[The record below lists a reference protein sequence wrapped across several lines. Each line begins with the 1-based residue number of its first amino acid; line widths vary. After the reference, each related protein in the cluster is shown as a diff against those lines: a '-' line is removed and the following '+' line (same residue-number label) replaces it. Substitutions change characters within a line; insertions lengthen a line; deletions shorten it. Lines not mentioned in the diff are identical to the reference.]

1 MNDRHQ
7 QDGAAPAELPL
18 PDILEQPLSMAG
30 QRDTPRAVFSK
41 MDADLIRVIEDL
53 AYVLIEKGLIA
64 LRDLPPQAQ
73 NKLLERRGFRDRFQS
88 YREQQ
93 SDFVDVLD
101 DSDFGLLR

>member
-1 MNDRHQ
+1 MIDRHQ
-7 QDGAAPAELPL
+7 QDGADPSEFPL
-18 PDILEQPLSMAG
+18 HDFEPTRPMAVAM
-30 QRDTPRAVFSK
+30 RESPRATFSK

-53 AYVLIEKGLIA
+53 AFVLIEKGLIA

-73 NKLLERRGFRDRFQS
+73 NKLLERRGFRDRFQT

-93 SDFVDVLD
+93 TDFVDVLD